1 MWYSSFWS
9 EGPRNHLNWQ
19 NLVQYFVPCCVDLR
33 GISGAASPDPWRQ
46 NLGKRK
52 VKGSKKAIFAVIWGG
67 FEGFGT
73 CLGISHPTHPHL
85 GKISPKKL
93 SFLLLPFNTHF
104 CRKMLRVAF
113 TRFFWP
119 NSPRCQDKG
128 GGGGGQPNFWNVIFD
143 IHEPPSFQ
151 NIANILSGGW
161 LCLWDNSKREKGLS
175 VAGRKRSNLKENDK
189 LCFAGSGS
197 LLFLLLLPL
206 THPLHGAALRR
217 AVGPLVTNLPPQ
229 PFPPWSL

>member
-85 GKISPKKL
+85 GKISPKKRIFYTFPYIKWHNVNEGRW
-93 SFLLLPFNTHF
+93 S
-104 CRKMLRVAF
+104 
-113 TRFFWP
+113 
-119 NSPRCQDKG
+119 G
-128 GGGGGQPNFWNVIFD
+128 GGRVILYDFPKTKMGFLAPVCPGQTW
-143 IHEPPSFQ
+143 PSNQ
-151 NIANILSGGW
+151 TKLSEF
-161 LCLWDNSKREKGLS
+161 R
-175 VAGRKRSNLKENDK
+175 
-189 LCFAGSGS
+189 
-197 LLFLLLLPL
+197 
-206 THPLHGAALRR
+206 LRR
-217 AVGPLVTNLPPQ
+217 ISRRIPKRGSPG
-229 PFPPWSL
+229 